1 MAKGFQPG
9 NKLSL
14 GKGRPRGSRRKNE
27 DLQKKVTDFLLGNMA
42 DLQKEYDRNMSTGQK
57 IKCKEILMPFVIPKL
72 MATAIQNTYQ
82 TLDDQTLELM
92 VDRLKQKVL
101 KESNPIKIKANEKEP
116 RRSDPDTGVSR

>member
-14 GKGRPRGSRRKNE
+14 GIGRPRGSKNKSA

-42 DLQKEYDRNMSTGQK
+42 DLQREYDRNMSTGQK
-57 IKCKEILMPFVIPKL
+57 IKCTEILMPFVIPRL

-101 KESNPIKIKANEKEP
+101 KENKPIKIKANEKEP
-116 RRSDPDTGVSR
+116 